1 MAKNV
6 YKREQIQTILMSSDA
21 SLIRGLMRIYAH
33 QTLDEQKSATVNRN
47 NGMGFRS
54 CDARILTSLAQQAQ
68 HKGSLSIKQLD
79 LLRRKMPVYVG
90 QLTNF
95 ANGKI

>member
-1 MAKNV
+1 MKTV
-6 YKREQIQTILMSSDA
+6 YKREQIQSMLMSSDA
-21 SLIRGLMRIYAH
+21 SLIRGLLRIYAN
-33 QTLDEQKSATVNRN
+33 QTMDEQKSASVNRN
-47 NGMGFRS
+47 NGIGFRS

-68 HKGSLSIKQLD
+68 RKGSLSIKQLD

-95 ANGKI
+95 TNGKI

>member
-1 MAKNV
+1 MKTV
-6 YKREQIQTILMSSDA
+6 YKREQIQSMLMSSDA
-21 SLIRGLMRIYAH
+21 SLIRGLLRIYAN
-33 QTLDEQKSATVNRN
+33 QTMDEQKSASVNRN
-47 NGMGFRS
+47 NGIGFRS

-68 HKGSLSIKQLD
+68 RKGSLSIKQLD

>member
-1 MAKNV
+1 MKSV
-6 YKREQIQTILMSSDA
+6 YKRDQIHNMLMSSDA
-21 SLIRGLMRIYAH
+21 SLIRGLLRIYAH
-33 QTLDEQKSATVNRN
+33 QTMDEQKSATVNRS
-47 NGMGFRS
+47 NGIGFRS

-68 HKGSLSIKQLD
+68 RKGRLSIKQLD